1 MADYKLSA
9 TLELKDRFTVAVNKA
24 KGGMGSFRQ
33 TVKGAGASV
42 DRTSSSMEKMGR
54 SAVAAVGKV
63 NGIKK
68 SLEGIKGTFT
78 TKIQTDR
85 KSVV

>member
-33 TVKGAGASV
+33 TVEGAGAS
-42 DRTSSSMEKMGR
+42 RRPHQSSMERWDGLR
-54 SAVAAVGKV
+54 
-63 NGIKK
+63 
-68 SLEGIKGTFT
+68 
-78 TKIQTDR
+78 
-85 KSVV
+85 